1 MAFNK
6 QEFTVFN
13 DSRINEK
20 INCDLK
26 YIKKTLLQEFSGIHS
41 MVLVGGFGRGE
52 GSVLLEG
59 NNIIPVNDYD
69 IVLIAY
75 KKIDKNKINK
85 IRKQLAK
92 DLGIWWVDISVYLIS
107 QMRVL
112 PYTMYVYDFKY
123 GGYVFFGDKS
133 ILKYIP
139 DMNSER
145 MPLVESELL
154 CFTRLW
160 CFLGAFKEDFLQ
172 RVLSDK
178 EKFFLMYQLSKAICA
193 VIDTKLI
200 LNKAYHYSYVKKID
214 IFQEIYSN
222 EEELIEL
229 SNFAIDFK
237 LKPYKKMDTDLIE
250 MYFRVKD
257 IFIKEMFQ
265 FVCKMYKKN
274 FSDWDDYVKT
284 YLITFKVLV
293 KRFVSLFM
301 GRTKSLCNR
310 NYVNLAQLYLVASL
324 KKDSVDC
331 HLLKKAVNMLSKI
344 EGKDLS
350 SLSWEKART
359 LVVDLRMKV

>member
-1 MAFNK
+1 MDRMTDKHVMVIGAG
-6 QEFTVFN
+6 
-13 DSRINEK
+13 SSI
-20 INCDLK
+20 
-26 YIKKTLLQEFSGIHS
+26 LQ
-41 MVLVGGFGRGE
+41 
-52 GSVLLEG
+52 
-59 NNIIPVNDYD
+59 
-69 IVLIAY
+69 Y
-75 KKIDKNKINK
+75 K
-85 IRKQLAK
+85 
-92 DLGIWWVDISVYLIS
+92 
-107 QMRVL
+107 
-112 PYTMYVYDFKY
+112 
-123 GGYVFFGDKS
+123 KS